1 MAQSYTR
8 QSTFVDGDTI
18 TAALFNNE
26 YNQLENAFTYS
37 SSSATATGHRHDG
50 TAGHGGNIHTIGDL
64 DFLNKLVVDSTNNRW
79 GFFVEVSSSA
89 VEQIR
94 IQDGAIV
101 PVTDNDIDLGTSSLE
116 FKDLFID
123 GTAHVD
129 TLDVDANGTV
139 AGTFGVTGATTLSST
154 LAVTGAVTGSSTIQ
168 GTTITATTA
177 FVPDA
182 SDGAAL
188 GTSSLQF
195 SDLFL
200 ADGAVI
206 NFGDDQDVS
215 LTHVADTGLL
225 LSSTDQLQFGD
236 SGTYIHQSADGVL
249 DLVSDTEI
257 ELNATTIDINGAV
270 DISGTLGIAGGS
282 TDGLVLSQGAISLK
296 NGGTQSY
303 IDFYCESSNAHYARL
318 QAPAHSAFSGNITAT
333 LPATTGTI
341 ALTSDIHTTEELQD
355 IIGAMFSGN
364 TETDITVT
372 YQDAD
377 GTIDLVVGTLNQ
389 DTTGTAALAT
399 SVTVSANNSTDETIF
414 PVFVDGATGSQG
426 LETDTGFTYNPS
438 SGNLT
443 IGGELSA
450 ATLDISGNVDIDG
463 TLEADA
469 ITVNGTTLAETISD
483 TVGAMVGSN
492 TETGISVT
500 YDDSDNTLDFVIGS
514 DVIVNSMI
522 ADDAID
528 SDQIADGAI
537 DTAHIADDQV
547 TGDKLANDI
556 TIANNLTVAGNLAV
570 TGTTTQTGSVVSDSN
585 FTGLTDENTG
595 NSTDFGFYGK
605 YVESSTT
612 KYAGLFYDASTDNTF
627 RLFTDTQTV
636 PSTTVNTSATGYAAA
651 SLVVNSLTGTIATA
665 AQPNITSLGTLTA
678 LTGGTGDFNWDS
690 NTLVVDSSANRVG
703 ILNAAPD
710 VSLDIGS
717 ATDAI
722 HVPVGTTAQRP
733 GSPAAGYFRYN
744 STTGKF
750 EGYTDE
756 WGAIA
761 GGGGGTNMD
770 TNTYTGDGS
779 TTTFTLSNAPDD
791 EENLMVFVD
800 GVFQAHNAY
809 SVSGTTLTL
818 SAAPASG
825 RVITAYHST
834 TTVGGSNNTI
844 NTMTGDG
851 SDTTL
856 TLSVAP
862 VHENN
867 VQVYFDGVYQSK
879 SNYAISGTTL
889 TFSTAPPTGVLVE
902 AITNTNTS
910 STTANQLLDAD
921 SDTKIQV
928 EESSDEDK
936 IRFDIAGTE
945 EMVMDATGIVIN
957 DGSND
962 RDFRIESNG
971 SANMLFVDG
980 GNDEVVIQKASSGAT
995 ATAGSVLIVE
1005 DDDNTEL
1012 SILGGSSSVLAI
1024 NFGHSGDAD
1033 DGIITYNTTS
1043 GSEAMG
1049 FTVNASN
1056 RMTIDKDGK
1065 VGIGTASPTSYYS
1078 NTLHLY
1084 GSASA
1089 AIKISNSDTGS
1100 ANGDGVDLA
1109 LDDSE
1114 DFRIIQREAANVQ
1127 IYTSGNL
1134 AQNIDANGHVTM
1146 PLQPAFL
1153 VRAAAA
1159 TNYAINTNYTVYFNN
1174 EVFDNNA
1181 DFNDSTYTFTAPV
1194 TGRYQLNA
1202 NMLLIDMPADC
1213 DYVYMTIT
1221 CSNRVFQTYFDAG
1234 ALDQTSATHTINLSV
1249 LADMDA
1255 SDTAL
1260 VNIRQQGGT
1269 AQMDLNTESYFSGY
1283 LVA

>member
-26 YNQLENAFTYS
+26 YNQLVNAFTYS
-37 SSSATATGHRHDG
+37 SSSATTTGHRHDG
-50 TAGHGGNIHTIGDL
+50 TAGHGGNVHTIGDL
-64 DFLNKLVVDSTNNRW
+64 DFLNKIVVDSTNNRW

-94 IQDGAIV
+94 IQDGAVV

-116 FKDLFID
+116 FKDGYFD
-123 GTAHVD
+123 GTLYA
-129 TLDVDANGTV
+129 DAINFNGT
-139 AGTFGVTGATTLSST
+139 AISATAAELNIMDGVTST
-154 LAVTGAVTGSSTIQ
+154 
-168 GTTITATTA
+168 
-177 FVPDA
+177 
-182 SDGAAL
+182 AA
-188 GTSSLQF
+188 
-195 SDLFL
+195 
-200 ADGAVI
+200 
-206 NFGDDQDVS
+206 
-215 LTHVADTGLL
+215 
-225 LSSTDQLQFGD
+225 
-236 SGTYIHQSADGVL
+236 
-249 DLVSDTEI
+249 
-257 ELNATTIDINGAV
+257 ELNALDGITAVVGELNALDIGSTAIGTAVASKAVILDANKDYTGIRNITVTGELDGATL
-270 DISGTLGIAGGS
+270 DISGNGDIAGTLSIAGGS
-282 TDGLVLSQGAISLK
+282 TNGLVLSQGAISLK

-303 IDFYCESSNAHYARL
+303 IDFYCESSNAHYLRL
-318 QAPAHSAFSGNITAT
+318 QAPAHSAFSGSPTVT
-333 LPATTGTI
+333 LPSSAGTV

-355 IIGAMFSGN
+355 IIGAMFSSN
-364 TETDITVT
+364 TETNITVT
-372 YQDAD
+372 YQDSD
-377 GTIDLVVGTLNQ
+377 GTIDLVIGTLNQ

-443 IGGELSA
+443 VGGAVTA
-450 ATLDISGNVDIDG
+450 ASLDISGDVDVDG

-528 SDQIADGAI
+528 SAQIADGSV
-537 DTAHIADDQV
+537 DTAHIANDQV

-636 PSTTVNTSATGYAAA
+636 PSTTVNTGATGFAAA
-651 SLVVNSLTGTIATA
+651 NLVVNSLTGTLATA
-665 AQPNITSLGTLTA
+665 AQANITSLGTLTA

-717 ATDAI
+717 ATDAV
-722 HVPVGTTAQRP
+722 HVPSGTTAQRP
-733 GSPAAGYFRYN
+733 TGAAGYFRYN
-744 STTGKF
+744 STTSKF
-750 EGYTDE
+750 EGYTDS
-756 WGAIA
+756 WGSI
-761 GGGGGTNMD
+761 GGGSGTNMD
-770 TNTYTGDGS
+770 TNIFAGDGS
-779 TTTFTLSNAPDD
+779 DTTFTLSNAPDD
-791 EENLMVFVD
+791 EQNLMVFVD
-800 GVFQAHNAY
+800 GVFQAHDAY
-809 SVSGTTLTL
+809 SVSGTTLTF
-818 SAAPASG
+818 SAAPANG
-825 RVITAYHST
+825 RVITVYHST

-844 NTMTGDG
+844 NTMTGDN

-867 VQVYFDGVYQSK
+867 TQVYFDGVYQSK

-921 SDTKIQV
+921 GDTMIQV

-936 IRFDIAGTE
+936 IRFDTGGTE
-945 EMVMDATGIVIN
+945 RAIID
-957 DGSND
+957 
-962 RDFRIESNG
+962 
-971 SANMLFVDG
+971 
-980 GNDEVVIQKASSGAT
+980 SSGLQVDNRVGIGVAPH
-995 ATAGSVLIVE
+995 ATAGLNITSTNQNIRLNNGSELGIIDVDSNGHLILWAHGDGE
-1005 DDDNTEL
+1005 
-1012 SILGGSSSVLAI
+1012 SIDFKTGSSTGTTVMSVVGT
-1024 NFGHSGDAD
+1024 N
-1033 DGIITYNTTS
+1033 
-1043 GSEAMG
+1043 
-1049 FTVNASN
+1049 
-1056 RMTIDKDGK
+1056 
-1065 VGIGTASPTSYYS
+1065 VGIGTTSPSSYYADDLVVAAPDEGGI
-1078 NTLHLY
+1078 TI
-1084 GSASA
+1084 ASGA
-1089 AIKISNSDTGS
+1089 TTHRGIMAFADATS
-1100 ANGDGVDLA
+1100 GDGRYAGYVAYDHNTDAMTLNGGGA
-1109 LDDSE
+1109 GTAMMQIDSAG
-1114 DFRIIQREAANVQ
+1114 R
-1127 IYTSGNL
+1127 
-1134 AQNIDANGHVTM
+1134 VTM

-1153 VRAAAA
+1153 VRPASTQTDIANA
-1159 TNYAINTNYTVYFNN
+1159 TVVSFGTEI
-1174 EVFDNNA
+1174 FDVGSNFASNI
-1181 DFNDSTYTFTAPV
+1181 FTAPV
-1194 TGRYQLNA
+1194 TGKYQLNM
-1202 NMLLIDMPADC
+1202 NIRFDNADEQSG
-1213 DYVYMTIT
+1213 YVIMRLET
-1221 CSNRVFQTYFDAG
+1221 SNRSYDALIEPN
-1234 ALDQTSATHTINLSV
+1234 AYANDISYVVLSTSV

-1255 SDTAL
+1255 SDTAK
-1260 VNIRQQGGT
+1260 VIFYISGGIEQGDVGT
-1269 AQMDLNTESYFSGY
+1269 NSSFSGY

>member
-37 SSSATATGHRHDG
+37 STSATATGHRHDG
-50 TAGHGGNIHTIGDL
+50 TAGHGGNVHTIGDL
-64 DFLNKLVVDSTNNRW
+64 DFLNKIVVDSTNNRW

-116 FKDLFID
+116 FKDGYFD
-123 GTAHVD
+123 GTIYA
-129 TLDVDANGTV
+129 DAINFNGT
-139 AGTFGVTGATTLSST
+139 AISATAAELNIMDGVTSTTAELNILDGVTST
-154 LAVTGAVTGSSTIQ
+154 ASELNILDGVTSTAAELNILD
-168 GTTITATTA
+168 GVTATTA
-177 FVPDA
+177 E
-182 SDGAAL
+182 L
-188 GTSSLQF
+188 NIL
-195 SDLFL
+195 
-200 ADGAVI
+200 
-206 NFGDDQDVS
+206 
-215 LTHVADTGLL
+215 
-225 LSSTDQLQFGD
+225 
-236 SGTYIHQSADGVL
+236 DGVTA
-249 DLVSDTEI
+249 S
-257 ELNATTIDINGAV
+257 ATDINLIDGITNGTVIASKAIITDSNKDITGGRNITISGELDAATL
-270 DISGTLGIAGGS
+270 DISGNSDIAGTLAIAGGS

-318 QAPAHSAFSGNITAT
+318 QAPAHSSFGGNITAT

-483 TVGAMVGSN
+483 TVGAMVSSN

-528 SDQIADGAI
+528 SAQIADGSI

-678 LTGGTGDFNWDS
+678 LTGGTGDFNWD
-690 NTLVVDSSANRVG
+690 
-703 ILNAAPD
+703 
-710 VSLDIGS
+710 
-717 ATDAI
+717 
-722 HVPVGTTAQRP
+722 
-733 GSPAAGYFRYN
+733 
-744 STTGKF
+744 
-750 EGYTDE
+750 
-756 WGAIA
+756 
-761 GGGGGTNMD
+761 
-770 TNTYTGDGS
+770 
-779 TTTFTLSNAPDD
+779 
-791 EENLMVFVD
+791 
-800 GVFQAHNAY
+800 
-809 SVSGTTLTL
+809 
-818 SAAPASG
+818 
-825 RVITAYHST
+825 
-834 TTVGGSNNTI
+834 
-844 NTMTGDG
+844 
-851 SDTTL
+851 
-856 TLSVAP
+856 
-862 VHENN
+862 
-867 VQVYFDGVYQSK
+867 
-879 SNYAISGTTL
+879 
-889 TFSTAPPTGVLVE
+889 
-902 AITNTNTS
+902 
-910 STTANQLLDAD
+910 
-921 SDTKIQV
+921 
-928 EESSDEDK
+928 
-936 IRFDIAGTE
+936 
-945 EMVMDATGIVIN
+945 
-957 DGSND
+957 
-962 RDFRIESNG
+962 
-971 SANMLFVDG
+971 
-980 GNDEVVIQKASSGAT
+980 
-995 ATAGSVLIVE
+995 
-1005 DDDNTEL
+1005 
-1012 SILGGSSSVLAI
+1012 
-1024 NFGHSGDAD
+1024 
-1033 DGIITYNTTS
+1033 
-1043 GSEAMG
+1043 
-1049 FTVNASN
+1049 
-1056 RMTIDKDGK
+1056 
-1065 VGIGTASPTSYYS
+1065 
-1078 NTLHLY
+1078 
-1084 GSASA
+1084 
-1089 AIKISNSDTGS
+1089 
-1100 ANGDGVDLA
+1100 
-1109 LDDSE
+1109 
-1114 DFRIIQREAANVQ
+1114 
-1127 IYTSGNL
+1127 
-1134 AQNIDANGHVTM
+1134 
-1146 PLQPAFL
+1146 
-1153 VRAAAA
+1153 
-1159 TNYAINTNYTVYFNN
+1159 
-1174 EVFDNNA
+1174 
-1181 DFNDSTYTFTAPV
+1181 
-1194 TGRYQLNA
+1194 
-1202 NMLLIDMPADC
+1202 
-1213 DYVYMTIT
+1213 
-1221 CSNRVFQTYFDAG
+1221 
-1234 ALDQTSATHTINLSV
+1234 
-1249 LADMDA
+1249 
-1255 SDTAL
+1255 
-1260 VNIRQQGGT
+1260 
-1269 AQMDLNTESYFSGY
+1269 
-1283 LVA
+1283 